1 MKILQE
7 RARTTVICDG
17 VEARDAEVM
26 IQGVSGRRMVTLY
39 VHVNDF
45 QERHYT
51 LAEKSMFDF
60 LTGQSEEAAE
70 VEFLEEYESLTA
82 AQMSEYYPFFE
93 IADQRIDELK
103 KWEY

>member
-1 MKILQE
+1 
-7 RARTTVICDG
+7 
-17 VEARDAEVM
+17 
-26 IQGVSGRRMVTLY
+26 
-39 VHVNDF
+39 
-45 QERHYT
+45 
-51 LAEKSMFDF
+51 MFDF

-70 VEFLEEYESLTA
+70 VEFLEEYESLAA

>member
-45 QERHYT
+45 Q
-51 LAEKSMFDF
+51 
-60 LTGQSEEAAE
+60 
-70 VEFLEEYESLTA
+70 
-82 AQMSEYYPFFE
+82 
-93 IADQRIDELK
+93 
-103 KWEY
+103 

>member
-1 MKILQE
+1 MEI
-7 RARTTVICDG
+7 
-17 VEARDAEVM
+17 EARDAEVM

-51 LAEKSMFDF
+51 LAEQSMFDF

-70 VEFLEEYESLTA
+70 VRPSGRVRE
-82 AQMSEYYPFFE
+82 PGRG
-93 IADQRIDELK
+93 ADVRILSVF
-103 KWEY
+103 